1 MTSSKKK
8 KKAILL
14 SVSAV
19 VALFAVVLDR
29 ITKSL
34 AVKYLYDIDTYP
46 VIEDVLHFTY
56 VENTGAAFG
65 ILKDSRWLFMTV
77 SVIAILIIAA
87 WLIKYGGDDAFLSV
101 CLSMVLGGGIGNM
114 IDRVLYGYVVDF
126 IDVRL
131 INFAV
136 FNIADSFVTVGAFLM
151 IIYLL
156 RDLIL
161 QSRNKKSAPDENGG
175 DEGGGIENGD
185 GDGGEVRGNDGE

>member
-14 SVSAV
+14 SVSAA
-19 VALFAVVLDR
+19 VALLAVVLDR

-46 VIEDVLHFTY
+46 VIEDVFHFTY

-65 ILKDSRWLFMTV
+65 ILKDSRWFFMTV
-77 SVIAILIIAA
+77 SVIAIVIIAA
-87 WLIKYGGDDAFLSV
+87 WLVKYGSEDAFLSI

-161 QSRNKKSAPDENGG
+161 QSRNKKNAPDVGGGSDGG
-175 DEGGGIENGD
+175 DDNDD
-185 GDGGEVRGNDGE
+185 GDDGEVGEHGGE